1 MMARVMRWSTLAAA
15 VVTARCNGGGST
27 APPGPPTYLLKHAG
41 DAQSWYFNN
50 PLPVQLSVQALD
62 AFNRGVPGVV
72 VNWTTVSGGGVSPAQ
87 SVTDTGGVAST
98 TDSLGSASPQTV
110 TATPSISTL
119 PTLTFIS
126 GGATPPTSAAVS
138 LKSTAF
144 NPQSVVVQTGGT
156 VTWTWND
163 SPTAHNLNFQ
173 STDPTPHPPG
183 SPTQATGTQTSPF
196 TTVGTYHFFCN
207 IHPGMTGTLNV
218 VH

>member
-1 MMARVMRWSTLAAA
+1 MRCSALAAA
-15 VVTARCNGGGST
+15 VVTAGCNGAGT
-27 APPGPPTYLLKHAG
+27 APPGPPTYLVKNGG
-41 DAQSWYFNN
+41 DGQSWYFNN

-62 AFNRGVPGVV
+62 ASNRGVPGVV
-72 VNWTTVSGGGVSPAQ
+72 VNWATVSGGISPAQ
-87 SVTDTGGVAST
+87 SVTDASGVAGT
-98 TDSLGSASPQTV
+98 RDSLGSSSPQTV

-119 PTLTFIS
+119 PTLTFIA
-126 GGATPPTSAAVS
+126 GGTAPPTAAAVS

-163 SPTAHNLNFQ
+163 SPVQHNVNFPA
-173 STDPTPHPPG
+173 TDPSPHPAG
-183 SPTQATGTQTSPF
+183 SATQATGTWSVAF

-207 IHPGMTGTLNV
+207 IHSGMTGTLIV

>member
-1 MMARVMRWSTLAAA
+1 MVARVVCWSTLAAA
-15 VVTARCNGGGST
+15 VVTASCTSGGT
-27 APPGPPTYLLKHAG
+27 APPGPPAYLVKHGG

-62 AFNRGVPGVV
+62 AYNRRGVPGVV
-72 VNWTTVSGGGVSPAQ
+72 VNWATVSGGVSPAQ
-87 SVTDTGGVAST
+87 SVTDASGVAGT
-98 TDSLGSASPQTV
+98 RDSLGSSSPQTA
-110 TATPSISTL
+110 TATPSIATL
-119 PTLTFIS
+119 PTVTFIV
-126 GGATPPTSAAVS
+126 GGTAPPTAAAVS

-163 SPTAHNLNFQ
+163 SPTQHNLNFQ
-173 STDPTPHPPG
+173 STDPTPHPAG
-183 SPTQATGTQTSPF
+183 SPTQATGTQSSPF

-207 IHPGMTGTLNV
+207 IHPGMTGTLIV